1 MNISKYKA
9 VIFDMDGVLVDTEQF
24 YAQRREEFFSSHN
37 IPIHHMRHSDFIGGN
52 MREIWPQIL
61 GIDFDHEKAEASQ
74 TAYLEFKDRTPLPY
88 KELLFPDVKDVLDSL
103 RADNFKIGLA
113 SSSAMQDIEEM
124 LDIHG
129 LRSYFESILSGND
142 LKATKPH
149 PEIYQL
155 SMKALNV
162 KPEETLIIED
172 SEKGIT
178 AGKAAG
184 AIVWAIED
192 MRFGMDQSAADAWFP
207 NLTSV
212 KKELERTQ

>member
-61 GIDFDHEKAEASQ
+61 GIDFDHEKAEALQ

>member
-1 MNISKYKA
+1 MSKYKA

-61 GIDFDHEKAEASQ
+61 GIDFDHEKAEALQ